1 MSNNISRIMI
11 ETVVKRYL
19 RDIKD
24 SPERSIRNLVD
35 MALQFSNGRFQQRFF
50 TAAQRML
57 KNENSGYYA
66 LVRDVATHVSQER
79 LLRFGMNL
87 GYNGC
92 TLGARHIREKEA
104 ELHCNIPWSITL
116 CLGDWTSQ
124 EKERV
129 SQIVHQ
135 GESLGIHTWLLF
147 AQGHMT
153 QAIELASEHPDSAF
167 VLFCE
172 AEDLSAPVLDDLREQ
187 EHMMPA
193 LRFEEAAEEACG
205 RLREAEMPYSVYLSY
220 DDGSLESILN
230 GEVLCSAQQLHPMF
244 TALAPAPDCPQEI
257 RRLVYQAIQRF
268 RNEQLYH
275 TIAWEL
281 VEDHL
286 FVDHIISDDSCCAV
300 FDAEG
305 ELAGSE
311 GTNLFRQEL
320 VDIFRQTFPKKEAAE

>member
-19 RDIKD
+19 RDIKE

-66 LVRDVATHVSQER
+66 LVRDVAAHVSQER
-79 LLRFGMNL
+79 ILRFGMNL

-92 TLGARHIREKEA
+92 TLGARCIREKEA

-116 CLGDWTSQ
+116 RLGDWTPQ
-124 EKERV
+124 QKDRV
-129 SQIVHQ
+129 SQIVQQ
-135 GESLGIHTWLLF
+135 GESLGVHTWLLF
-147 AQGHMT
+147 AQGYMT
-153 QAIELASEHPDSAF
+153 QAIELAAEHPDSAF

-172 AEDLSAPVLDDLREQ
+172 AEDLSPSVLDDLREQ
-187 EHMMPA
+187 EHVMLA
-193 LRFEEAAEEACG
+193 LRYEEAAEEACG
-205 RLREAEMPYSVYLSY
+205 RLREAEMPYSVYLPY
-220 DDGSLESILN
+220 DAGSLEGILN
-230 GEVLCSAQQLHPMF
+230 GELLCSAQQLHPMF
-244 TALAPAPDCPQEI
+244 TALAPAPDCPREI
-257 RRLVYQAIQRF
+257 RRLVYQAVQRF

-275 TIAWEL
+275 TVVWEL
-281 VEDHL
+281 VEDQL
-286 FVDHIISDDSCCAV
+286 FVDRIISDDSCCAV

-305 ELAGSE
+305 ELVGNDGA
-311 GTNLFRQEL
+311 NLFRQEL